1 MRVNFVPEDSW
12 FWAVLEPFPRDSF
25 EFSRIFGGFWNNF
38 QEILEDFGDSG
49 TVFKRFKFLRVLEQF
64 SRDSF
69 KFLRIF
75 EGFGTIF
82 NRFLEI

>member
-38 QEILEDFGDSG
+38 QEILSSFQGFLEDFG
-49 TVFKRFKFLRVLEQF
+49 TILKRFFQV
-64 SRDSF
+64 
-69 KFLRIF
+69 F
-75 EGFGTIF
+75 EDF
-82 NRFLEI
+82 